1 MILEPGHRQ
10 LIELEK
16 ILLRQDAK
24 NILEKKTNKRIV
36 HATVQEKSKKGRKL
50 KENVNNAKTISA

>member
-36 HATVQEKSKKGRKL
+36 HATVEKSKNERKL
-50 KENVNNAKTISA
+50 KEKVNNAKTISA